1 MPKPNLISSRQ
12 CHSKW
17 SIRQQR
23 RRKGAAPANGPCE
36 VCFCAVHAY
45 SEKLPVAGGARNGR
59 CVLARE
65 MVVLDK
71 AQRRDAGVKLI
82 ALARQ
87 ARDAVEAL
95 LADATAAVRTGVT
108 VDHQMLD
115 AVLDR
120 EQRATHGLAW
130 LATYVESV
138 RQLAAYAER
147 MHAGG
152 TLGEVEELL
161 VRLGIGEY
169 LAQIQGGIPMSQG
182 EIVRP
187 LDLGLAAEA
196 VVARLA
202 GPLHAFAPDHAQ
214 QRARLVEL
222 MRKHHGVAVG
232 DCGLDETLAT
242 MREEMRKF
250 ADSEIAPQ
258 AQQWHRTNSYIPLE
272 VVAQMSELGVF
283 GLTIPPDYGGLGL
296 GKESMC
302 VVSEEL
308 SRGYIGVGSLG
319 TRSEI
324 AAELIIGGG
333 TEEQKNRW
341 LPKLASGEVLP
352 TAVFTEPN
360 SGSDL
365 ASIKTRAVRQDD
377 VYKVYG
383 NKTWI
388 THPVRADLM
397 TLLVRTNPSEP
408 GHRGLSMLLAE
419 KPRGTDDN
427 PFPAAGMSGTEIE
440 VLGYRGMKEYEIA
453 FDGFEVKAENLLGGV
468 EGLGFRQLMQ
478 TFESAR
484 IQTAA
489 RAIGVAQAAMEQA
502 LAYAQQRQQFGGPI
516 INFPRVA
523 DKIAMMAVEIMIAR
537 QLTYFAA
544 RRKDSGKRCDLEAGM
559 AKLLAAR
566 VAWANADNAVQ
577 IHGGNGFALEF
588 PVSRILCDARILSI
602 FEGAAEIQAQVIARR
617 LLSAGN

>member
-1 MPKPNLISSRQ
+1 M
-12 CHSKW
+12 
-17 SIRQQR
+17 
-23 RRKGAAPANGPCE
+23 
-36 VCFCAVHAY
+36 
-45 SEKLPVAGGARNGR
+45 
-59 CVLARE
+59 
-65 MVVLDK
+65 
-71 AQRRDAGVKLI
+71 RRDAGVKLL
-82 ALARQ
+82 ALSRE
-87 ARDAVEAL
+87 AVRAAEKL
-95 LADATAAVRTGVT
+95 LAEATSAVRRRVM
-108 VDHQMLD
+108 VEDHL
-115 AVLDR
+115 VEGLFDR

-130 LATYVESV
+130 LATYVEAI
-138 RQLAAYAER
+138 RQLCAYAER
-147 MHAGG
+147 MHAANGIG
-152 TLGEVEELL
+152 AIEELL
-161 VRLGIGEY
+161 IEIGIGEY
-169 LAQIQGGIPMSQG
+169 LAQIQGGIAMSPG

-187 LDLGLAAEA
+187 SDVGLAAPT
-196 VVARLA
+196 VAACLA
-202 GPLHAFAPDHAQ
+202 GPLEGLMHDNVDR
-214 QRARLVEL
+214 RARLIEL
-222 MRKHHGVAVG
+222 VRRHDDATVG
-232 DCGLDETLAT
+232 DCGLEETLASI
-242 MREEMRKF
+242 RDEMRKF
-250 ADSEIAPQ
+250 ADSDVMPQ
-258 AQQWHRTNSYIPLE
+258 AQQWHRTNSYIPSAII
-272 VVAQMSELGVF
+272 AQMSELGVF
-283 GLTIPPDYGGLGL
+283 GLTIPEEYGGLSL

-324 AAELIIGGG
+324 AAELIIAGGS
-333 TEEQKNRW
+333 EEQKRKW
-341 LPKLASGEVLP
+341 LPRIASGEVLP

-360 SGSDL
+360 AGSDL
-365 ASIKTRAVRQDD
+365 ASIRTRAVRHGD
-377 VYKVYG
+377 VYRIYG

-397 TLLVRTNPSEP
+397 ILLVRTDAGEP

-419 KPRGTDDN
+419 KPRGSDEL
-427 PFPAAGMSGTEIE
+427 PFPAAGMSGSEIE

-502 LAYAQQRQQFGGPI
+502 LTYAQQRQQFGTAI
-516 INFPRVA
+516 IDFPRVG

-544 RRKDSGKRCDLEAGM
+544 RQKDSGKRCDLEAGM

-588 PVSRILCDARILSI
+588 PISRILCDARILSI
-602 FEGAAEIQAQVIARR
+602 FEGAAEIQAQIIARR
-617 LLSAGN
+617 LLSAAN

>member
-1 MPKPNLISSRQ
+1 MT
-12 CHSKW
+12 
-17 SIRQQR
+17 
-23 RRKGAAPANGPCE
+23 
-36 VCFCAVHAY
+36 
-45 SEKLPVAGGARNGR
+45 
-59 CVLARE
+59 
-65 MVVLDK
+65 
-71 AQRRDAGVKLI
+71 RDASR
-82 ALARQ
+82 AA
-87 ARDAVEAL
+87 EAL
-95 LADATAAVRTGVT
+95 LAEATAAVRRRVT
-108 VDHQMLD
+108 VENRVIDRSF
-115 AVLDR
+115 DR
-120 EQRATHGLAW
+120 EQRAAHGLAW
-130 LATYVESV
+130 LATYVESL

-147 MHAGG
+147 MHGS
-152 TLGEVEELL
+152 LGEIEELL
-161 VRLGIGEY
+161 VLIGTGEY
-169 LAQIQGGIPMSQG
+169 LAQIAGGIPMSQG

-187 LDLGLAAEA
+187 SDLGLLPQSVAARMGGALEA
-196 VVARLA
+196 LATSGNVAR
-202 GPLHAFAPDHAQ
+202 
-214 QRARLVEL
+214 RARLVEL
-222 MRKHHGVAVG
+222 ICAQHDATVG
-232 DCGLDETLAT
+232 DCGLDDTLTAI
-242 MREEMRKF
+242 REEMRKF
-250 ADSEIAPQ
+250 ADSEVMPQ
-258 AQQWHRTNSYIPLE
+258 AQAWHRSNSYIPLDIL
-272 VVAQMSELGVF
+272 AQMSELGVF
-283 GLTIPPDYGGLGL
+283 GLTIPEEFGGLGL

-324 AAELIIGGG
+324 AAELIMGGG
-333 TEEQKNRW
+333 TEEQKRKW

-360 SGSDL
+360 TGSDL
-365 ASIKTRAVRQDD
+365 AALKTRAVRQGN

-397 TLLVRTNPSEP
+397 TLLVRTDPNEP

-419 KPRGTDDN
+419 KPRGTDND
-427 PFPAAGMSGTEIE
+427 PFPAAGMTGTEIE

-453 FDGFEVKAENLLGGV
+453 FDGFEVKAENLLGGL

-489 RAIGVAQAAMEQA
+489 RAIGVAQAAMERA
-502 LAYAQQRQQFGGPI
+502 LAYAQQRQQFGQPI

-544 RRKDSGKRCDLEAGM
+544 RQKDSGKRCDLEAGM

-566 VAWANADNAVQ
+566 VAWASADNAVQ

-588 PVSRILCDARILSI
+588 PISRILCDARILSI

-617 LLSAGN
+617 LLSSTN